1 MRVVKLVLVAL
12 SLVAVASAPASA
24 TPFGVRWEGGLF
36 TVELIENLANTF
48 TVRYTANLT
57 NFTGD
62 DGQQDYLYGVGFM
75 PTPANIS
82 GFAGSSGDTG
92 NGVPWTFRADEL
104 SASGCR
110 NGNDSFACASTR
122 DGTSFQQSALSTA
135 GALGAGPTYTWDFVL
150 HYTGPVA
157 NFSLEGVSIKAAFS
171 SDDTG
176 ATQRGIMSL
185 TTAMVPEPASILLLG
200 TGLLGAALLMGRRR
214 K

>member
-1 MRVVKLVLVAL
+1 MRVVRLVLVAL

-24 TPFGVRWEGGLF
+24 MPFGVTWEGGLF
-36 TVELIENLANTF
+36 TVELIATNPEDTQF
-48 TVRYTANLT
+48 TVRYTADLT

-62 DGQQDYLYGVGFM
+62 DGRQDYLYGVGFM
-75 PTPANIS
+75 PTPGNIS
-82 GFAGSSGDTG
+82 GFGDSTGAGG
-92 NGVPWTFRADEL
+92 WFFRADEL
-104 SASGCR
+104 SAGGCR
-110 NGNDSFACASTR
+110 NGNDSFACASTWN
-122 DGTSFQQSALSTA
+122 GTSFQPSALSTA
-135 GALGAGPTYTWDFVL
+135 GALGAGPSYTWDFVL

-171 SDDTG
+171 SDNTG

-200 TGLLGAALLMGRRR
+200 TGLLGAALLVGRRR